1 MTRPSIAVVIAQ
13 IVAASMAA
21 RHRSTRAAVRRT
33 AVGVFAAL
41 FASAFLSGCAGPLT
55 WDASSDAKVYLV
67 NNTTAVDFPDG
78 ATVDWNTDQ
87 GVVLCSFP
95 LVGPPPDDQTKMAL
109 PAPTNG
115 AVDAIAFLAP
125 KGSERTKSTWK
136 LWGDPS
142 TLDGKGALLPA
153 VWPGYLN
160 NGDAKA
166 VKNAGGT
173 YSMGVAYLKGDDET
187 VVSAYYTTITIDAGK
202 GTWKFA
208 SPSK

>member
-1 MTRPSIAVVIAQ
+1 MIRPSIMLCTARVVAT
-13 IVAASMAA
+13 VADRPRFIGAA
-21 RHRSTRAAVRRT
+21 LRRT
-33 AVGVFAAL
+33 AAGVFAAFFVTMSL
-41 FASAFLSGCAGPLT
+41 AGCASAAPS
-55 WDASSDAKVYLV
+55 WDAASDAHVYLV
-67 NNTTAVDFPDG
+67 NNTTALDFADG
-78 ATVDWNTDQ
+78 ATVDWNTDE

-95 LVGPPPDDQTKMAL
+95 LVSAPPEDQTKMAL

-115 AVDAIAFLAP
+115 AADVIAFLAP

-136 LWGDPS
+136 LWDDASP
-142 TLDGKGALLPA
+142 LNGKGALLPA

-173 YSMGVAYLKGDDET
+173 YSMGVAYLKDNDDT
-187 VVSAYYTTITIDAGK
+187 VVSAYYTTIVVDAGK

-208 SPSK
+208 TPPK